1 MRGFIS
7 RDIEAKIAD
16 LNKRKEN
23 RIKKVEHIVARGE
36 MSVDDIKQRMQK
48 AQAELKE
55 RKDVSYNLLPS
66 NEKKV
71 RLFELL
77 LL

>member
-1 MRGFIS
+1 MRDFIS
-7 RDIEAKIAD
+7 RDIEAKITD

-23 RIKKVEHIVARGE
+23 RIKKVEHIVATGE

-48 AQAELKE
+48 TQTEVKE
-55 RKDVSYNLLPS
+55 GKDISYNLLSS

-71 RLFELL
+71 WLFELL
-77 LL
+77 LF